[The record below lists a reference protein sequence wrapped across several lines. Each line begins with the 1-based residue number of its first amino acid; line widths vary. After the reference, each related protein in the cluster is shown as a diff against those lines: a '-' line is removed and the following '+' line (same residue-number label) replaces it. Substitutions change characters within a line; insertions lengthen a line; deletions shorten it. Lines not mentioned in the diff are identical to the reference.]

1 MTWGDPRSH
10 QKSRANRIAAYANAF
25 DMYKQLFRFDATR
38 PVSASSTTNLIKN
51 KHNNTKK
58 TKKTKK
64 TRKTKTLWMCVA
76 VAHGVLFAC
85 AVACVLF
92 KTFAAPQ
99 RAKK

>member
-1 MTWGDPRSH
+1 MTWGDPLS
-10 QKSRANRIAAYANAF
+10 QQESRNSRIAAYANAF

-51 KHNNTKK
+51 KHTNTKK
-58 TKKTKK
+58 TKKT
-64 TRKTKTLWMCVA
+64 TKTKTLWMCVA

-92 KTFAAPQ
+92 KTFVAPQ